1 MRPSKCPS
9 PVSFER
15 RWTRVVSACINA
27 AGRPDFA
34 LSTLP
39 AATAGDYEAIEEQLR
54 QRGYE
59 CPFVHFDENEAP
71 PYLFPAVESY
81 FQI

>member
-1 MRPSKCPS
+1 MRPPPS
-9 PVSFER
+9 PSPIRTEP
-15 RWTRVVSACINA
+15 RWTRVVSACIDA
-27 AGRPDFA
+27 AGRPAFA

-39 AATAGDYEAIEEQLR
+39 ATAAVDYDWIEEQLR

-59 CPFVHFDENEAP
+59 CPFVHFDESEAP
-71 PYLFPAVESY
+71 PFLIPAVERY